1 MATTTATRGIYAKTP
16 ERRAEILD
24 AALEVFADAGFRSGA
39 LREIAENLLDNRGAF
54 DSIAHDPARERAMR
68 TSDIGPTGISSG

>member
-24 AALEVFADAGFRSGA
+24 AALEVFADAGFRSGS
-39 LREIAENLLDNRGAF
+39 LREIADKAGMSQAATSLAAVSSTTCCRGENR
-54 DSIAHDPARERAMR
+54 
-68 TSDIGPTGISSG
+68 SDQVVRPYF